1 MTSCAACY
9 DVIYHPSILKMW
21 GVDRPANESYN
32 GQYNTRTAD
41 CGPRTGNKT
50 QTRYKMRTTDY
61 ISNSTTH
68 EFKLLIVFIVFILPE
83 ILGGG
88 VPPSSPNPKP
98 DQNAIFYTHF

>member
-1 MTSCAACY
+1 MTSRAACY
-9 DVIYHPSILKMW
+9 DVIYHPTILKMW
-21 GVDRPANESYN
+21 GVDSPSNESYN

-41 CGPRTGNKT
+41 WGPRTGYKT

-61 ISNSTTH
+61 IGNSTTH
-68 EFKLLIVFIVFILPE
+68 KFKLLVVFILLE

-88 VPPSSPNPKP
+88 VPPSSPNPEP

>member
-1 MTSCAACY
+1 
-9 DVIYHPSILKMW
+9 MW
-21 GVDRPANESYN
+21 GVDRPTNESYN
-32 GQYNTRTAD
+32 GQYNT
-41 CGPRTGNKT
+41 RTGNKT

-68 EFKLLIVFIVFILPE
+68 EFKLLTVFIVFILLE

-88 VPPSSPNPKP
+88 VPPCSPNPKP